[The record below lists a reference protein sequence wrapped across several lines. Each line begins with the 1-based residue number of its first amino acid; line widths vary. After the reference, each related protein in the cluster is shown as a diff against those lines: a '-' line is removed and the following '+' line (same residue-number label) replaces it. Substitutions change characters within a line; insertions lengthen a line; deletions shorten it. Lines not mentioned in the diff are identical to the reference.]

1 MAGSYMNKMIMVI
14 CTMAFVCFYSTASMA
29 SMTKEETQKKAIV
42 LAVFGTTYPAA
53 LQSIQNLKIEIEK
66 AFPEIPVKL
75 AFTSEVIRAKWGKRA
90 KDAKWRQQHPEIPEE
105 FYSIKNPLATIANL
119 QDQGYRYI
127 AVQSTHI
134 FAGEEYQNLKA
145 EIETLASI
153 KTLRDR
159 DKPFKKII
167 LGRPALGESGDV
179 YHYKED
185 IQRAANLLKGDVDI
199 ARKNKSALVYMG
211 HGNEIFSTGAYIE
224 LEAALRDMN
233 PDMTIFIGNVEG
245 FPQPERVINGLK
257 KAEIKRVT
265 LFPLMVVA
273 GDHASNDM
281 AGNEKDSWKS
291 MFESN
296 GITVIPIMRGL
307 GEMDEWAALYIKH
320 LQDVMTAYQ
329 F

>member
-1 MAGSYMNKMIMVI
+1 MNKTIMAL
-14 CTMAFVCFYSTASMA
+14 CTMTMVFLFFVSTASMG
-29 SMTKEETQKKAIV
+29 SMAKAEVPKKAIV
-42 LAVFGTTYPAA
+42 LAVFGTTYPTA
-53 LQSIQNLKIEIEK
+53 LQSIQNLKTKIEQ

-75 AFTSEVIRAKWGKRA
+75 AFTSEIIRAKWGKRA
-90 KDAKWRQQHPEIPEE
+90 TDEQWRQQHPDIPEE
-105 FYSIKNPLATIANL
+105 FYMVKNPLATIANL

-145 EIETLASI
+145 EIEALASI

-179 YHYKED
+179 YPYTED
-185 IQRAANLLKGDVDI
+185 IQLAANILKGDVEK
-199 ARKNKSALVYMG
+199 ARKNNSALVYMG

-224 LEAALRDMN
+224 LEAALRDYN

-245 FPQPERVINGLK
+245 FPQPERVINSLK
-257 KAEIKRVT
+257 KSGKKRVT
-265 LFPLMVVA
+265 LLPLMVVA

-281 AGNEKDSWKS
+281 TGDEKDSWKS
-291 MFESN
+291 LFESN
-296 GITVIPIMRGL
+296 GITVIPILRGL
-307 GEMDEWAALYIKH
+307 GEMDEWAEIYVKNLKEAMKTN
-320 LQDVMTAYQ
+320 D